1 MKKVKFFYGKYMQ
14 IGVGQFI
21 RTTDIPDIKEHEEAI
36 NEFLARDNKDIKII
50 SVEHRLEGYIQS
62 VMVYYEELN

>member
-1 MKKVKFFYGKYMQ
+1 MQ

-36 NEFLARDNKDIKII
+36 NSFLAGDGKDIKII
-50 SVEHRLEGYIQS
+50 NVEHRLEGYVQS
-62 VMVYYEELN
+62 VMVYYEEMN